1 MGIFSKIKEGLTK
14 TRQGF
19 SGKMEN
25 LFSGLKK
32 IDEETYEELEEI
44 LISADIGVDVSIK
57 VVDELRQ
64 EVKENKVKDPEEV
77 YELLKNKL
85 VEVMGSTPEPLNKD
99 SSDLTV
105 ILVVGVNGGGKTTT
119 VGKLAKN
126 LKDNG
131 DRVLLAAAD
140 TFRAAAIE
148 QLSAWGDRIGV
159 DVIKHQ
165 ESADPAAVVYDAI
178 AAAKARNA
186 DYLICDT
193 AGRLHTKKNLMQELS
208 KIRRV
213 ISREIPDAP
222 QEVLLVL
229 DATTGQNA
237 IKQAEV
243 FLEAT
248 SVTGIVLTKLDG
260 TAKGGVVIATREELG
275 IPVKYIGV
283 GEKEDDLQNFV
294 PEEFVE
300 ALFETS

>member
-1 MGIFSKIKEGLTK
+1 MGIFSKIKDGLTK

-77 YELLKNKL
+77 YGLLKNKL

-99 SSDLTV
+99 TSDLTV
-105 ILVVGVNGGGKTTT
+105 IMVVGVNGGGKTTT

-283 GEKEDDLQNFV
+283 GEREDDLQNFD

>member
-1 MGIFSKIKEGLTK
+1 MGIFSKIKEGLSK
-14 TRQGF
+14 TREGF
-19 SGKMEN
+19 SSKMDR

-32 IDEETYEELEEI
+32 VDEETYEELEEI
-44 LISADIGVDVSIK
+44 LISADIGVDVSMKI
-57 VVDELRQ
+57 VDDLRN
-64 EVKENKVKDPEEV
+64 EVKENKIKDPQEI
-77 YELLKNKL
+77 YELLKDKL
-85 VEVMGSTPEPLNKD
+85 VDVMGRDLEPLYEDPDNP
-99 SSDLTV
+99 TV

-126 LKDNG
+126 LKDSGNK
-131 DRVLLAAAD
+131 VILAAAD
-140 TFRAAAIE
+140 TFRAAAID
-148 QLSAWGDRIGV
+148 QLAAWGSRVGV

-165 ESADPAAVVYDAI
+165 EGSDPAAVVYDAI
-178 AAAKARNA
+178 SAARSRNT

-193 AGRLHTKKNLMQELS
+193 AGRLHTKKNLMQELA
-208 KIRRV
+208 KIRKV
-213 ISREIPDAP
+213 IDREIPGAP

-248 SVTGIVLTKLDG
+248 SVTGICLTKLDG
-260 TAKGGVVIATREELG
+260 TAKGGVVIATKEELG

-283 GEKEDDLQNFV
+283 GEKVDDLQEFDPKKFV
-294 PEEFVE
+294 D

>member
-1 MGIFSKIKEGLTK
+1 MGMFSKIKEGLYK
-14 TRQGF
+14 TREGF
-19 SGKMEN
+19 STKMDN

-32 IDEETYEELEEI
+32 VDEETYEEIEEI
-44 LISADIGVDVSIK
+44 LISADIGVDLSIK
-57 VVDELRQ
+57 IVDEVRK
-64 EVKENKVKDPEEV
+64 EVKENKIKDPQKI
-77 YELLKNKL
+77 YDLLKNKL
-85 VEVMGSTPEPLNKD
+85 IEVIGKEPEPLKKD
-99 SSDLTV
+99 TSSLTV

-126 LKDNG
+126 LKDQG
-131 DRVLLAAAD
+131 EKVVIAAGD

-148 QLSAWGDRIGV
+148 QLLNWGEKVGV

-165 ESADPAAVVYDAI
+165 EGSDPAAVVFDAI
-178 AAAKARNA
+178 SAARSRGA

-208 KIRRV
+208 KIRKV
-213 ISREIPDAP
+213 IDREIPGAP

-237 IKQAEV
+237 IKQAQV
-243 FLEAT
+243 FLGAT

-260 TAKGGVVIATREELG
+260 TAKGGVVIATKEELG

-283 GEKEDDLQNFV
+283 GEKVDDLQAFDPEKFV
-294 PEEFVE
+294 K